1 VIYEVQTLS
10 VSVSLSLCLSVR
22 LWNPQ
27 LNEFGGKIYASSW
40 EIGCFQA
47 LTRLPKKIGKWEKI
61 PSSHACVFCKTIKLQ
76 FMNSSAKSRL
86 PAMSPARGPV
96 AKHVQKLK
104 FLKSR
109 DASWVLCKRIVV
121 LELET
126 M

>member
-10 VSVSLSLCLSVR
+10 LSLCLSVSLCPPLKPPIEWVWR
-22 LWNPQ
+22 RDLCKQ
-27 LNEFGGKIYASSW
+27 LRNWMFSS
-40 EIGCFQA
+40 FNSSS
-47 LTRLPKKIGKWEKI
+47 KKNWQMGKI
-61 PSSHACVFCKTIKLQ
+61 PSSHACVFCKAIKLQ

-86 PAMSPARGPV
+86 RAMSPARGPV
-96 AKHVQKLK
+96 AKNVQKLK

-126 M
+126 L